1 MLTGAPPTDHASAS
15 PSPRRRVWPW
25 AAGSIL
31 ITLAVLVATLAG
43 QRLAARARLASQ
55 VSPAPTLPTL
65 ATQAIAHAPG
75 LVTHLALDTQTHT
88 LVAQIVACQPVAA
101 TKPQTAGAATCAV
114 SANAAQSLAFFTSD
128 TGALRGA
135 SPVSSASPA
144 QPVALTDATHGITY
158 LINNGSVTAYDDS
171 TGKPTGS
178 YTSPLLAS
186 AQDIALDG
194 QLGLLFSANDSSA
207 LNALDAAS
215 GQLLASAPLPPPSA
229 GGTLAPQVR
238 VDASASRVYV
248 YNGNPMAPILYA
260 FNAGDLTPLGSW
272 RLPGRPS
279 LGPLDSMT
287 HTLYLS
293 GTGAIGVSQL
303 NLTTLPA
310 DGAGEQVNVAQTILA
325 AALGR
330 ASHFGVDS
338 ATGALVVT
346 SATGTE
352 AFAANAAQPYAQLPL
367 VKAPVVTVNVS
378 PWLLPVDAST
388 GLAYLPGDDMTILIV
403 SLARPTSFA
412 APNALTAALIAREG
426 MTKLLPPP
434 TQNPPFVTAQTF
446 PLGAGSIARQ
456 YFQYYPDLGWKGPYA
471 GMASI
476 SSVTAGAAPGD
487 YTMTLTISWDQLFL
501 RQHSWMVE
509 VTPDGRTHVRSES
522 GDGVP

>member
-101 TKPQTAGAATCAV
+101 TKPQTAGAAT
-114 SANAAQSLAFFTSD
+114 
-128 TGALRGA
+128 GALRGT

-144 QPVALTDATHGITY
+144 LPVALTDATHGITY

-248 YNGNPMAPILYA
+248 YNGNAMAPILYA

-279 LGPLDSMT
+279 LGPLDSAT

-352 AFAANAAQPYAQLPL
+352 AFAANAAQPYAQ
-367 VKAPVVTVNVS
+367 
-378 PWLLPVDAST
+378 
-388 GLAYLPGDDMTILIV
+388 
-403 SLARPTSFA
+403 
-412 APNALTAALIAREG
+412 
-426 MTKLLPPP
+426 
-434 TQNPPFVTAQTF
+434 
-446 PLGAGSIARQ
+446 
-456 YFQYYPDLGWKGPYA
+456 
-471 GMASI
+471 
-476 SSVTAGAAPGD
+476 
-487 YTMTLTISWDQLFL
+487 
-501 RQHSWMVE
+501 
-509 VTPDGRTHVRSES
+509 
-522 GDGVP
+522 

>member
-55 VSPAPTLPTL
+55 VSPAPTLPTP
-65 ATQAIAHAPG
+65 ATQANAHAPR
-75 LVTHLALDTQTHT
+75 LVTHPALDTQTHP

-101 TKPQTAGAATCAV
+101 TKPQTAGAATCAA

-248 YNGNPMAPILYA
+248 YNGNAMAPILYA
-260 FNAGDLTPLGSW
+260 FNAGD
-272 RLPGRPS
+272 
-279 LGPLDSMT
+279 
-287 HTLYLS
+287 
-293 GTGAIGVSQL
+293 
-303 NLTTLPA
+303 TTLPA

-412 APNALTAALIAREG
+412 APNALTAALFAREG

-446 PLGAGSIARQ
+446 PLGAGSIARL
-456 YFQYYPDLGWKGPYA
+456 YCQYYPALGWKGPYA

-509 VTPDGRTHVRSES
+509 VTPKGRKHVRSES